1 LDENSRQG
9 RSFSQEGTSL
19 STENSQEGTSLMNER
34 NPMKKVFSLILV
46 AVLVL
51 GLAACGKKKEVESP
65 THPTAATQAAAATT
79 AAAADMAN
87 PMVEITDAAEFGQGL
102 GIDIEADLLY
112 SEAKMFITDGRVA
125 ECQFSFEN
133 IMGETVECTLRAT
146 KDEQLAEN
154 LSGVYDSTVTEV
166 NRLSYSSPDGA
177 FEITVSE
184 NAAQDTL
191 IYTWNLGDVWYSVL
205 FKGKPSQM
213 EVAEVM
219 DSVMLATGIDT
230 DSLASPGEGTDAA
243 AGEWYKLNEDGTV
256 LTVRLAGNA
265 TTGYQ
270 WTCKIFDET
279 SLELIEEG
287 YKEDAHADGLVGV
300 GGVWQ
305 ASFRATGADKRDS
318 FDTYCA
324 NDVRFTYSRN
334 WEDGAMPS
342 KVLDLNIVGA
352 EIEIVGVHEPDFTT
366 PVADNGEYEVTLNF
380 EDMIEEN
387 EQSVYALVG
396 LPGTT
401 EYRTVHFTDQT
412 ELDDHMGKIYTEA
425 AVGNIYSR
433 MNHYGFADAKITVEN
448 GFAKKII
455 IYYHQ

>member
-1 LDENSRQG
+1 
-9 RSFSQEGTSL
+9 
-19 STENSQEGTSLMNER
+19 
-34 NPMKKVFSLILV
+34 MKKTFSLILA

-51 GLAACGKKKEVESP
+51 GLAACGKKKEAETTVPAVPVP
-65 THPTAATQAAAATT
+65 TMTQAAAETT
-79 AAAADMAN
+79 AAAAGLAN
-87 PMVEITDAAEFGQGL
+87 PMVEITDSAEFGQGL

-133 IMGETVECTLRAT
+133 VMGENVECTLRAT
-146 KDEQLAEN
+146 KDEAVAEN
-154 LSGVYDSTVTEV
+154 LSGVYDNTLTEV
-166 NRLSYSSPDGA
+166 NRLSYSSPEGT

-191 IYTWNLGDVWYSVL
+191 IYTWNLGDIWYSVL
-205 FKGKPSQM
+205 FRGRPSQV

-230 DSLASPGEGTDAA
+230 ESFVYPEEETEAA
-243 AGEWYKLNEDGTV
+243 AEDWYGLNEDGTV

-270 WTCKIFDET
+270 WTYKILDET

-287 YKEDAHADGLVGV
+287 YKEDAHAGGLVGV

-305 ASFRATGADKRDS
+305 VSFKATGADKRDNY
-318 FDTYCA
+318 DMYCA

-334 WEDGAMPS
+334 WEDGALPS
-342 KVLDLNIVGA
+342 RVLDLNIVGA
-352 EIEIVGVHEPDFTT
+352 EIEVVGVHEPDFST
-366 PVADNGEYEVTLNF
+366 PVAENGEYEVTLRF
-380 EDMIEEN
+380 ENMIEEN
-387 EQSVYALVG
+387 GQSVYALVG
-396 LPGTT
+396 LP
-401 EYRTVHFTDQT
+401 ESADCRTVHFTDKT
-412 ELDDHMGKIYTEA
+412 ELDDHMGEIYSEA

-433 MNHYGFADAKITVEN
+433 MSHYGFADAKITVKN
-448 GFAKKII
+448 GFVEKITL
-455 IYYHQ
+455 YYHQ